1 MEPAMAEITKLVV
14 PHAPGDAS
22 VPAQLTAL
30 FELVAREARCYV
42 FDHPEEHSFNA
53 VFGGHQVVVSV
64 TERK

>member
-1 MEPAMAEITKLVV
+1 
-14 PHAPGDAS
+14 
-22 VPAQLTAL
+22 
-30 FELVAREARCYV
+30 VAREAGCYV